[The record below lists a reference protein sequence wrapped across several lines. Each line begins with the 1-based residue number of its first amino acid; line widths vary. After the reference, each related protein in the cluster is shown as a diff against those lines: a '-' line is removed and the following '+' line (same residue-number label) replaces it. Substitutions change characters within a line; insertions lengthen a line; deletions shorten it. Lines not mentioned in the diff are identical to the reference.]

1 MWCEM
6 MSPIAV
12 KGLCSMSD
20 WQSLGVHRYCI
31 VDGIFWL
38 ETNGELGAE
47 SAHSLV
53 EILIDLQHQRPDC
66 ATLVDVRGGI
76 SLPASTRKILAGRS
90 GEGSLPLPLA
100 VVGANLPVRAVVT
113 LLMNAIRL
121 VMGRDV
127 PMLFVAER
135 GEAEDWLR
143 TRARERGERVRK
155 LELEKQRGSQ

>member
-1 MWCEM
+1 
-6 MSPIAV
+6 
-12 KGLCSMSD
+12 MSD

-76 SLPASTRKILAGRS
+76 SLPASTRKILAGYYRDTYRRTPAGWRFTS
-90 GEGSLPLPLA
+90 REL
-100 VVGANLPVRAVVT
+100 VQHYNGAPDLSAPFPPPPP
-113 LLMNAIRL
+113 
-121 VMGRDV
+121 G
-127 PMLFVAER
+127 LF
-135 GEAEDWLR
+135 
-143 TRARERGERVRK
+143 T
-155 LELEKQRGSQ
+155 